1 MKNEKIKNEGM
12 TLPELILAILMLVAF
27 TGITVMVTQ
36 FTAKFFQPMNEN
48 AKEENISTNKEEELI
63 SSVFKVMESRL
74 YSVIATPAMVAVWL
88 TGIYLVYVQGNQF
101 WLNLKIFF
109 VFLMTLYHF
118 FLFFSLKKFEDD
130 LNNFSERFFR
140 IINEV
145 PTLLVIIIVGLVVFK
160 PS

>member
-1 MKNEKIKNEGM
+1 
-12 TLPELILAILMLVAF
+12 
-27 TGITVMVTQ
+27 
-36 FTAKFFQPMNEN
+36 
-48 AKEENISTNKEEELI
+48 
-63 SSVFKVMESRL
+63 
-74 YSVIATPAMVAVWL
+74 MVAVWL

>member
-1 MKNEKIKNEGM
+1 MIYLTIKTIHIVAVIAWM
-12 TLPELILAILMLVAF
+12 AALFYLPRLFVYH
-27 TGITVMVTQ
+27 
-36 FTAKFFQPMNEN
+36 AKHN
-48 AKEENISTNKEEELI
+48 EEELI

-130 LNNFSERFFR
+130 LNNFSERFL
-140 IINEV
+140 E
-145 PTLLVIIIVGLVVFK
+145 
-160 PS
+160 S

>member
-1 MKNEKIKNEGM
+1 
-12 TLPELILAILMLVAF
+12 
-27 TGITVMVTQ
+27 
-36 FTAKFFQPMNEN
+36 
-48 AKEENISTNKEEELI
+48 
-63 SSVFKVMESRL
+63 MESRL
-74 YSVIATPAMVAVWL
+74 YSVIATPAMVAVWF

>member
-1 MKNEKIKNEGM
+1 MIYLTIKTIHIVAVIAWM
-12 TLPELILAILMLVAF
+12 AALFYLPRLFVYH
-27 TGITVMVTQ
+27 
-36 FTAKFFQPMNEN
+36 AKHN
-48 AKEENISTNKEEELI
+48 EEELI

-118 FLFFSLKKFEDD
+118 FLFFSLKKFETIW
-130 LNNFSERFFR
+130 LNV
-140 IINEV
+140 I
-145 PTLLVIIIVGLVVFK
+145 LL
-160 PS
+160 SS

>member
-1 MKNEKIKNEGM
+1 MIYLTIKTIHIVAVIAWM
-12 TLPELILAILMLVAF
+12 AALFYLPRLFVYH
-27 TGITVMVTQ
+27 
-36 FTAKFFQPMNEN
+36 AKHN
-48 AKEENISTNKEEELI
+48 EEELI

-130 LNNFSERFFR
+130 LNNFSEGFL
-140 IINEV
+140 E
-145 PTLLVIIIVGLVVFK
+145 
-160 PS
+160 S

>member
-1 MKNEKIKNEGM
+1 MIYLTIKTIHIVAVIAWM
-12 TLPELILAILMLVAF
+12 AALFYLPRLFVYH
-27 TGITVMVTQ
+27 
-36 FTAKFFQPMNEN
+36 AKHN
-48 AKEENISTNKEEELI
+48 EEELI

-130 LNNFSERFFR
+130 LNYFSERFFR

-160 PS
+160 PN

>member
-1 MKNEKIKNEGM
+1 MAALFY
-12 TLPELILAILMLVAF
+12 LPRLFVYH
-27 TGITVMVTQ
+27 
-36 FTAKFFQPMNEN
+36 AKHN
-48 AKEENISTNKEEELI
+48 EEELI

-88 TGIYLVYVQGNQF
+88 TGVYLVYVQGNQF

-118 FLFFSLKKFEDD
+118 FLFFSIKKFEDD

-160 PS
+160 PN